1 MYFTSTYVLTQVG
14 TPRSYG
20 LKDYGLQ
27 NGGCCLKMALKKHP
41 VNPYT
46 VVVVNFCV

>member
-27 NGGCCLKMALKKHP
+27 NGGCRLKTALK
-41 VNPYT
+41 NIQST
-46 VVVVNFCV
+46 LTLSL